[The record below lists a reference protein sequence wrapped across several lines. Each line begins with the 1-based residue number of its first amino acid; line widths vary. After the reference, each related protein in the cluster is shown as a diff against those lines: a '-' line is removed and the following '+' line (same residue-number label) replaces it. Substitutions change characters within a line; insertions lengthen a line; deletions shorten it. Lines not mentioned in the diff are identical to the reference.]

1 MHLRFTSEYPFS
13 LYDADVNREQH
24 LGGIHSGC
32 GLSGLVWLLYKVIVD
47 FTDADIQHD
56 VVLIMGTIT
65 LVLVGLCALA
75 AFPWIRNNHHKYVD
89 CHVRGTTTD
98 LPSQCVRAPS
108 QIHRLAWLVQHL

>member
-1 MHLRFTSEYPFS
+1 MHFGFTSECPFS
-13 LYDADVNREQH
+13 LYDADVNYEQH

-32 GLSGLVWLLYKVIVD
+32 GLSGLIWLLYKVIVD

-75 AFPWIRNNHHKYVD
+75 AFPWIRNNHHK
-89 CHVRGTTTD
+89 
-98 LPSQCVRAPS
+98 
-108 QIHRLAWLVQHL
+108 